1 MTVSFFTISNVYNKS
16 YKKLS
21 QTLGQL
27 KKGFAYD
34 SALGKMPVTQV
45 VAAPALGTATAIHAN
60 ITLPTTGTTLVTTGI
75 TQPDVARVLEIKG
88 NAAGIVAKVTITGLD
103 ANGFVQTDTITANG
117 TAAVSGVKA
126 FSVVNSILV
135 GARTTAAD
143 AISVGT
149 TAALGL
155 IRPIDLATDFQLVS
169 IDGASEAAASV
180 DNANDTVTITTAM
193 NGVKNVILYYNA
205 TVI

>member
-1 MTVSFFTISNVYNKS
+1 M
-16 YKKLS
+16 
-21 QTLGQL
+21 
-27 KKGFAYD
+27 
-34 SALGKMPVTQV
+34 
-45 VAAPALGTATAIHAN
+45 
-60 ITLPTTGTTLVTTGI
+60 
-75 TQPDVARVLEIKG
+75 
-88 NAAGIVAKVTITGLD
+88 D